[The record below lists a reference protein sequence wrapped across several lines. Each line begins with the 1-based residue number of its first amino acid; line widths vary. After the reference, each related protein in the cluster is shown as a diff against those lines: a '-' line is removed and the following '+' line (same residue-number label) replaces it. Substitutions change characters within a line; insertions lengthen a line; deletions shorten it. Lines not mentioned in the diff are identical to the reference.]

1 MDVIGKQSAPVAIEE
16 KVTGQAKYV
25 ADLSFPG
32 MLVGKL
38 LYTRFPSARIIRLDT
53 RDARALPGVSAI
65 LTYAD
70 IPGENS
76 YLYANTPDQPLLIS
90 DIARYQGD
98 AVAAVAAQDE
108 QTAQAALDAIQV
120 EYEQLPGVFDMLAA
134 LEPGARRVW
143 PDKSNLCDQLVIE
156 RGDIQAGFNEAD
168 IIIENTYQTQ
178 RVEHAFLETEGA
190 VALLEAGTV
199 IVYTCCQSP
208 HRDRMQIARAL
219 GIAQDRVRVITPHIG
234 GAFGGKDEAHV
245 QIHAA
250 LLAYATGKPV
260 KIIRSREESILT
272 HVKRHPVIIHY
283 RSGAKRDGRLT
294 AIQVAATGDTGPY
307 VNAGPEVMNLL
318 AEMSGGPY
326 KIPNARLEARTVFTN
341 NPICGAMRGFGIPQ
355 AAFACEAQM
364 DALAKALDI
373 DPLEIRLRN
382 GLETGTMLPSGVTIR
397 QGQGMKACLLE
408 AARLAGWDK
417 RSQIERSP
425 APHLRRGWGMATI
438 MFTVGLG
445 RNTTDQAGVRLEM
458 DADGQVLMRTGAA
471 DMGQGIHTALAQMA
485 AEALGVELA
494 SIRVIPPDT
503 SQTQDAGPAVASRQI
518 FVSGNAVLRAARPIR
533 EALLETASQET
544 GLPMELLALRA
555 GRLYAEGELLAVS
568 LSELAARALKCNRNL
583 QADGF
588 YSMEYPETLPAGSYP
603 YAHSVYTYGTQVAK
617 VLVDIETGQVRVEE
631 LVAVHDAGR
640 VINPGGALGQ
650 VEGSCVMGI
659 GYALLEELQV
669 EQGKTLNCAL
679 DTYLIPTALDTT
691 AIKAKVL
698 EIPEPFGPYG
708 AKGLGESP
716 LTPTAPAIH
725 NAVRDALGISLN
737 RIPMTPERVIA
748 ALQSSKEHL

>member
-1 MDVIGKQSAPVAIEE
+1 MDVIGKQTAPLAIEE

-53 RDARALPGVSAI
+53 NEARELPGVYAI
-65 LTYAD
+65 LTHAD

-76 YLYANTPDQPLLIS
+76 YLYATTPDQPLLIS

-98 AVAAVAAQDE
+98 AIAAVAAQDE

-120 EYEQLPGVFDMLAA
+120 EYEELPGVFDMLAA

-143 PDKSNLCDQLVIE
+143 ADKSNLCDQLVIE
-156 RGDIQAGFNEAD
+156 RGDLLAGFNEAD

-190 VALLEAGTV
+190 VALVEHGTI

-219 GIAQDRVRVITPHIG
+219 GIPQDRVRVITPHIG

-250 LLAYATGKPV
+250 LLAHATGKPV
-260 KIIRSREESILT
+260 KLIRSREESILT
-272 HVKRHPVIIHY
+272 HVKRHPVVIRY

-294 AIQVAATGDTGPY
+294 AVQVEATGDTGPY
-307 VNAGPEVMNLL
+307 RNAGPEVMGLV

-364 DALAKALDI
+364 DALAKALNL

-397 QGQGMKACLLE
+397 EGQGMKACLLE
-408 AARLAGWDK
+408 AARLAGW
-417 RSQIERSP
+417 ERQGSNRAQPGASP
-425 APHLRRGWGMATI
+425 APRLGDGDDHVHRRAGPQHNRPGGHQSRDGRGWPGPHANR
-438 MFTVGLG
+438 GSGYGAGHPYCPGPDGSRSAGG
-445 RNTTDQAGVRLEM
+445 RIGVYPSHP
-458 DADGQVLMRTGAA
+458 TGY
-471 DMGQGIHTALAQMA
+471 Q
-485 AEALGVELA
+485 
-494 SIRVIPPDT
+494 PDT
-503 SQTQDAGPAVASRQI
+503 GCRSRCSQPADLCIGECSSARCSTDSR
-518 FVSGNAVLRAARPIR
+518 SAA
-533 EALLETASQET
+533 
-544 GLPMELLALRA
+544 
-555 GRLYAEGELLAVS
+555 
-568 LSELAARALKCNRNL
+568 
-583 QADGF
+583 
-588 YSMEYPETLPAGSYP
+588 
-603 YAHSVYTYGTQVAK
+603 
-617 VLVDIETGQVRVEE
+617 
-631 LVAVHDAGR
+631 
-640 VINPGGALGQ
+640 
-650 VEGSCVMGI
+650 
-659 GYALLEELQV
+659 
-669 EQGKTLNCAL
+669 
-679 DTYLIPTALDTT
+679 
-691 AIKAKVL
+691 
-698 EIPEPFGPYG
+698 
-708 AKGLGESP
+708 
-716 LTPTAPAIH
+716 
-725 NAVRDALGISLN
+725 
-737 RIPMTPERVIA
+737 
-748 ALQSSKEHL
+748 